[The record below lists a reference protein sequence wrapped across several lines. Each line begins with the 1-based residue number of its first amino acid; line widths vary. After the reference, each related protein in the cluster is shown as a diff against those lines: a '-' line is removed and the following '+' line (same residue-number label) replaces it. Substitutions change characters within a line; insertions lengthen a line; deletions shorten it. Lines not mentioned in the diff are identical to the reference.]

1 MKILVVCQHYWP
13 EPYPLPDICEELV
26 RRGNEV
32 HVITDVP
39 NYPMGEIYPGYEHHL
54 NRLEEHNGVRITRTF
69 TIARRHNAVFRVLNY
84 YSFALSSS
92 ICARYL
98 KEEYDVVFA
107 NQSSPVMMSSAAFV
121 YAKKHHKKT
130 VMYCMD
136 LWPACLA
143 AGGIKEDSFIY
154 NHYGKVS
161 AKIYNKPDLIL
172 ITSKMFHDYLIQK
185 HRVDENKIVY
195 FPQYASQQFENMRK
209 QTVCKKDT
217 VDLMFAGNIG
227 AAQNLDTVIEAAEI
241 LREEKEL
248 RWHIIGDGSELE
260 ALKKLT
266 GEKKLTNV
274 IFYGRKDSAEMPKYY
289 AMADAMLVTLTAD
302 PYISMTLPGKVQS
315 YMAAGK
321 PIIAAG
327 NGEIPR
333 VLSEANCGI
342 CSQAGNA
349 QELAKA
355 VHKFLKCTNKQQL
368 SDNAKSYYDK
378 HFSRNR
384 FMNEL
389 EKTLQ
394 KYAG

>member
-1 MKILVVCQHYWP
+1 
-13 EPYPLPDICEELV
+13 
-26 RRGNEV
+26 
-32 HVITDVP
+32 
-39 NYPMGEIYPGYEHHL
+39 
-54 NRLEEHNGVRITRTF
+54 
-69 TIARRHNAVFRVLNY
+69 
-84 YSFALSSS
+84 
-92 ICARYL
+92 
-98 KEEYDVVFA
+98 
-107 NQSSPVMMSSAAFV
+107 
-121 YAKKHHKKT
+121 
-130 VMYCMD
+130 
-136 LWPACLA
+136 
-143 AGGIKEDSFIY
+143 
-154 NHYGKVS
+154 
-161 AKIYNKPDLIL
+161 
-172 ITSKMFHDYLIQK
+172 
-185 HRVDENKIVY
+185 
-195 FPQYASQQFENMRK
+195 
-209 QTVCKKDT
+209 
-217 VDLMFAGNIG
+217 MFAGNIG
-227 AAQNLDTVIEAAEI
+227 AAQSLDTVIEAAEI

-260 ALKKLT
+260 ALKKLAV
-266 GEKKLTNV
+266 EKKLTNV
-274 IFYGRKDSAEMPKYY
+274 IFYGRKDSAEMPQYY

-355 VHKFLKCTNKQQL
+355 VQKFLNCTNKQQL
-368 SDNAKSYYDK
+368 GDNAKSYYDK

-389 EKTLQ
+389 EQTLQ